1 MGRRFVGKSIGSP
14 QFSQNARII
23 MTQALIASVT
33 ATIMAFEAGCSSL
46 LKENSTEIVI
56 VATITIAGAI
66 TQGILS
72 AISKKCCISFYPLD
86 FKSRH
91 FSKNSK

>member
-1 MGRRFVGKSIGSP
+1 MI
-14 QFSQNARII
+14 
-23 MTQALIASVT
+23 QALIASVT
-33 ATIMAFEAGCSSL
+33 ATIITFEAGCSSL
-46 LKENSTEIVI
+46 LKENSTEIAI

-72 AISKKCCISFYPLD
+72 AISKKCCISFYLLD
-86 FKSRH
+86 FKSRQ